1 MSYATLVP
9 GDELNVVNFTSISDV
24 GINTLRAHFVNSE
37 FTLSYPSNDTQI
49 EYRISNYC
57 EQVSLNGNDNI
68 DEVNI
73 FRKKIYEKSLSLAW
87 ENFDILDTQNYQN
100 IFSMKFG
107 TNYINIFA
115 LSYGYPS
122 VEVSLSITHNFFD
135 KIPVSNY
142 RNVAGRIFNQT
153 FIKSL
158 THDEQIRLFIG
169 SFFISDIEFLSFGFS
184 YYSGDFSDYDKS
196 YTPYEIGFFGPY
208 AFNRNS
214 FFEQLGRP
222 EEIPDYPDSEPD
234 GNEGIEDDP
243 TEPTGEPD
251 LPDIGI
257 SSIGLVNVYNVT
269 TDELNGF
276 ADDLFP
282 TFDLPE
288 PTTNTG
294 LDGVVDNL
302 YNVADTIAKFGQSFI
317 NNGLINYVLDC
328 HIVPCLPSIADKTN
342 IKVGFKSF
350 TQQANKVVSDY
361 VEINCGTVNV
371 VSVYKNF
378 LDYVGVRIKLYLPF
392 IGFVD
397 VNPTWCMGGTLKV
410 KYHFNI
416 IDGSCVAFVIGSSP
430 KANFNNTVVATYG
443 GNCCVHIP
451 ITGVNYSSM
460 ISGIVGTVSRADS
473 STSGISSAVSDALN
487 LVSSKPNLQSSNGYN
502 SGMGF
507 LSYRRPYIL
516 VERPVAS
523 ISKKYPS
530 EKGLPCN
537 ITYKLE
543 SLKGFTVC
551 ENVRITNNTGILQ
564 REEQLIIE
572 QLRNGIIL

>member
-1 MSYATLVP
+1 MSGFVTLLPGGNVP
-9 GDELNVVNFTSISDV
+9 IHEITN
-24 GINTLRAHFVNSE
+24 INGGVNS
-37 FTLSYPSNDTQI
+37 L
-49 EYRISNYC
+49 RIADGGAYITSFCNFRPIYNNNGF
-57 EQVSLNGNDNI
+57 NGNINREDINS
-68 DEVNI
+68 
-73 FRKKIYEKSLSLAW
+73 FRSQFMSKSLDLAW
-87 ENFDILDTQNYQN
+87 DSVDFLDNANYYN
-100 IFSMKFG
+100 LCCIPFG
-107 TNYINIFA
+107 ANYINIFGLPNGNYIDVSIGVTNKFYNKISQNNFSSVIMDTLGNSSNRLTFA
-115 LSYGYPS
+115 INHMEKAKIFCVRFEKDGYKYVGFMGVYDSSNFYDYDNSSTPYTMI
-122 VEVSLSITHNFFD
+122 VFNNFFIRQD
-135 KIPVSNY
+135 
-142 RNVAGRIFNQT
+142 QLET
-153 FIKSL
+153 
-158 THDEQIRLFIG
+158 QIG
-169 SFFISDIEFLSFGFS
+169 
-184 YYSGDFSDYDKS
+184 K
-196 YTPYEIGFFGPY
+196 
-208 AFNRNS
+208 
-214 FFEQLGRP
+214 P
-222 EEIPDYPDSEPD
+222 EEEKDPEEEHGPDSTPD
-234 GNEGIEDDP
+234 GYEGVEDDP

-257 SSIGLVNVYNVT
+257 SSIGLVNVYKVT
-269 TDELNGF
+269 TEELNGF

-430 KANFNNTVVATYG
+430 KANFSNTVVATYG
-443 GNCCVHIP
+443 GNCCVHVP
-451 ITGVNYSSM
+451 ITGINYSSM
-460 ISGIVGTVSRADS
+460 IAGVVGTVSKADS
-473 STSGISSAVSDALN
+473 SASGISSAVSDALN

-523 ISKKYPS
+523 FSKNYPS

-537 ITYKLE
+537 ITYKL
-543 SLKGFTVC
+543 SDLKGFTVC

-564 REEQLIIE
+564 REEQMIIE

>member
-1 MSYATLVP
+1 MSGFVTLLPGGNVP
-9 GDELNVVNFTSISDV
+9 IHEITD
-24 GINTLRAHFVNSE
+24 INGGVNSLRIKDGGAYISSICNFSPIYNNNG
-37 FTLSYPSNDTQI
+37 FT
-49 EYRISNYC
+49 
-57 EQVSLNGNDNI
+57 GNINRDDI
-68 DEVNI
+68 NI
-73 FRKKIYEKSLSLAW
+73 FRRQFYANSLELAW
-87 ENFDILDTQNYQN
+87 NNVNFLDINNYYN
-100 IFSMKFG
+100 LCSIKFG
-107 TNYINIFA
+107 ENYINIFG
-115 LSYGYPS
+115 LPS
-122 VEVSLSITHNFFD
+122 GNSIDVLIGLTYDYYEKIDVNNFSNVVKDTFGGSSNRLRWEPTHSERVKIFCVRFDYQNYKYIGFMGVFDSSNFYDYDNSITPYEMINF
-135 KIPVSNY
+135 N
-142 RNVAGRIFNQT
+142 
-153 FIKSL
+153 
-158 THDEQIRLFIG
+158 
-169 SFFISDIEFLSFGFS
+169 SFFIRQDQMESQ
-184 YYSGDFSDYDKS
+184 
-196 YTPYEIGFFGPY
+196 IGK
-208 AFNRNS
+208 
-214 FFEQLGRP
+214 P
-222 EEIPDYPDSEPD
+222 EEEKDPEEEHGPDSNPD
-234 GNEGIEDDP
+234 GYEGVEDDP

-257 SSIGLVNVYNVT
+257 SSIGLVNVYKVT
-269 TDELNGF
+269 TEELNGF

-294 LDGVVDNL
+294 LEGIVDNL

-328 HIVPCLPSIADKTN
+328 HIVPCLPSITDKTN

-350 TQQANKVVSDY
+350 TQQANRVVSDY

-392 IGFVD
+392 IGFID

-430 KANFNNTVVATYG
+430 KANFDNTVVASYG
-443 GNCCVHIP
+443 GNCCVHVP
-451 ITGVNYSSM
+451 ITGINYSSM
-460 ISGIVGTVSRADS
+460 ISGVVGTVSKADS
-473 STSGISSAVSDALN
+473 SSTGISSAVSDALN
-487 LVSSKPNLQSSNGYN
+487 LLSSKPNLQSSNGYN

-523 ISKKYPS
+523 FSKNYPS

-537 ITYKLE
+537 ITYKL
-543 SLKGFTVC
+543 SDLKGFTVC

>member
-9 GDELNVVNFTSISDV
+9 GDALNVINFTSLNG
-24 GINTLRAHFVNSE
+24 GINSLRA
-37 FTLSYPSNDTQI
+37 
-49 EYRISNYC
+49 EYVYNPYSISFPDNNPRLRFDFQDYC
-57 EQVSLNGNDNI
+57 QNITLNGNSNN
-68 DEVNI
+68 DEINL
-73 FRKKIYEKSLSLAW
+73 FRKDIYDKSLPLAW

-100 IFSMKFG
+100 IFSMKIGKF
-107 TNYINIFA
+107 YLNIFA
-115 LSYGYPS
+115 LSFGYPS
-122 VEVSLSITHNFFD
+122 AQVYMAITEQYFNKIELNNFGNVTSTLYSLGI
-135 KIPVSNY
+135 
-142 RNVAGRIFNQT
+142 
-153 FIKSL
+153 IKSL
-158 THDEQIRLFIG
+158 THDEQFRLFIG
-169 SFFISDIEFLSFGFS
+169 DFFLNDKEFITFGYS
-184 YYSGDFSDYDKS
+184 YYSGDFSDYDNS
-196 YTPYEIGFFGPY
+196 ITPYDVNFFGPT
-208 AFNRNS
+208 ALNKKS
-214 FFEQLGRP
+214 FFDEIGKP
-222 EEIPDYPDSEPD
+222 EEIPDYPDSGPD

-257 SSIGLVNVYNVT
+257 SSIGLVNVYKVT
-269 TDELNGF
+269 TEELNGF

-294 LDGVVDNL
+294 LEGIVDNL

-361 VEINCGTVNV
+361 VEINCGSVNV

-430 KANFNNTVVATYG
+430 KANFSNTVVATYG
-443 GNCCVHIP
+443 GNCCVHVP
-451 ITGVNYSSM
+451 ITGINYSSM
-460 ISGIVGTVSRADS
+460 ISGVVGTVSKADS
-473 STSGISSAVSDALN
+473 SASGISSAVSDALN

>member
-9 GDELNVVNFTSISDV
+9 GDELNVVNFTSLNG
-24 GINTLRAHFVNSE
+24 GINTLRAEYVYNPYSILFPDNNP
-37 FTLSYPSNDTQI
+37 TLRFDFQDFCQNIT
-49 EYRISNYC
+49 
-57 EQVSLNGNDNI
+57 LNGNSNI
-68 DEVNI
+68 DEINL
-73 FRKKIYEKSLSLAW
+73 FRKDIYDKSLPLAW

-100 IFSMKFG
+100 IFSMKIGKF
-107 TNYINIFA
+107 YLNIFA
-115 LSYGYPS
+115 LSFGYPS
-122 VEVSLSITHNFFD
+122 VQVYMAISEQYFNKIELNNFGNVTSTLYSLGI
-135 KIPVSNY
+135 
-142 RNVAGRIFNQT
+142 
-153 FIKSL
+153 IKSL
-158 THDEQIRLFIG
+158 THDEQFRLFIG
-169 SFFISDIEFLSFGFS
+169 DFFLNDKEFITFGYS
-184 YYSGDFSDYDKS
+184 YYSGDFSDYDNS
-196 YTPYEIGFFGPY
+196 ITPYDVNFFGPT
-208 AFNRNS
+208 ALNKKS
-214 FFEQLGRP
+214 FFDEIGKP

-257 SSIGLVNVYNVT
+257 SSIGLVNVYKVT
-269 TDELNGF
+269 TEELNGF

-282 TFDLPE
+282 TFDLPQ

-430 KANFNNTVVATYG
+430 KANFNNTVVASYG

-460 ISGIVGTVSRADS
+460 ISGVVGTVSKADS
-473 STSGISSAVSDALN
+473 SASGISSAVSDALN

>member
-1 MSYATLVP
+1 MSYVSLVP
-9 GDELNVVNFTSISDV
+9 TGELNEINFTSLNAGCNNSL
-24 GINTLRAHFVNSE
+24 NANFVNSN
-37 FTLSYPSNDTQI
+37 FTILFPANFPQI
-49 EYRISNYC
+49 TYRISNYC
-57 EQVSLNGNDNI
+57 KDLTLIGNANT
-68 DEVNI
+68 DEVNF
-73 FRKKIYEKSLSLAW
+73 FREKIYHNALPLAW
-87 ENFDILDTQNYQN
+87 DNFDILDTQNYQN

-107 TNYINIFA
+107 KNYINIFA
-115 LSYGYPS
+115 FSFSYPS
-122 VEVSLSITHNFFD
+122 VKLYLTLTHQFFD
-135 KIPVSNY
+135 KINVNDFG
-142 RNVAGRIFNQT
+142 NVAKDIFSAN

-158 THDEQIRLFIG
+158 THNEEPRLFIG
-169 SFFISDIEFLSFGFS
+169 DFFLNNNEFITFGLT
-184 YYSGDFSDYDKS
+184 YYSGDFSDYNNS
-196 YTPYEIGFFGPY
+196 ITPYEIRFVHGY
-208 AFNRNS
+208 AFNKKS
-214 FFEQLGRP
+214 FFDEIGKP

-257 SSIGLVNVYNVT
+257 SSIGLVNVYKVT
-269 TDELNGF
+269 MEELNGF

-361 VEINCGTVNV
+361 VEINCGEVNV

-416 IDGSCVAFVIGSSP
+416 IDGSCIAFVIGSSP
-430 KANFNNTVVATYG
+430 KANLNNTVVASYG

-460 ISGIVGTVSRADS
+460 ISGVVGTVSKADS

-487 LVSSKPNLQSSNGYN
+487 LVTSKPNLQSSNGYN

-537 ITYKLE
+537 ISYKLE
-543 SLKGFTVC
+543 TLKGFTVC

-564 REEQLIIE
+564 REEELIAE
-572 QLRNGIIL
+572 QLRKGIIL

>member
-9 GDELNVVNFTSISDV
+9 DGELNIINFTSISDA
-24 GINTLRAHFVNSE
+24 GNNTLRAHFVNSE
-37 FTLSYPSNDTQI
+37 ISIFFPENTSQFR
-49 EYRISNYC
+49 YRIPNYC
-57 EQVSLNGNDNI
+57 ENLTLNGTDNI

-115 LSYGYPS
+115 FSYGYPS
-122 VEVSLSITHNFFD
+122 VKIFLTLTHDFFD
-135 KIPVSNY
+135 KVDVNNFG
-142 RNVAGRIFNQT
+142 NVAARIYSFSL
-153 FIKSL
+153 IKSIA
-158 THDEQIRLFIG
+158 HNEEPRLFIG
-169 SFFISDIEFLSFGFS
+169 DFFLNDIEFITFGLT
-184 YYSGDFSDYDKS
+184 YYTGDFSDYNNS
-196 YTPYEIGFFGPY
+196 RTPYEVNFFGPI
-208 AFNRNS
+208 ALNKKS
-214 FFEQLGRP
+214 FFEQLGKP

-257 SSIGLVNVYNVT
+257 SSIGLVNVYKVT
-269 TDELNGF
+269 TEELNGF

-294 LDGVVDNL
+294 LDGVIDNL
-302 YNVADTIAKFGQSFI
+302 YNVADIIAKFGQSFI

-328 HIVPCLPSIADKTN
+328 HIVPCVPSIADKTN

-430 KANFNNTVVATYG
+430 KANFSNTVVATYG
-443 GNCCVHIP
+443 GNCCVHVP
-451 ITGVNYSSM
+451 ITGINYSSM
-460 ISGIVGTVSRADS
+460 ISGVVGTVSKADS
-473 STSGISSAVSDALN
+473 SASGISSAVSDALN

-537 ITYKLE
+537 ITYKL
-543 SLKGFTVC
+543 SDLKGFTVC

-564 REEQLIIE
+564 REELLIIE

>member
-9 GDELNVVNFTSISDV
+9 GDALNVINFTSLNG
-24 GINTLRAHFVNSE
+24 GINSLRA
-37 FTLSYPSNDTQI
+37 
-49 EYRISNYC
+49 EYVYNPYTISFPDNNPRLRFDFQDYC
-57 EQVSLNGNDNI
+57 QNITLNGNSNN
-68 DEVNI
+68 DEINL
-73 FRKKIYEKSLSLAW
+73 FRKDIYDKSLPLAW

-100 IFSMKFG
+100 IFSMKIGKF
-107 TNYINIFA
+107 YLNIFA
-115 LSYGYPS
+115 LSFGYPS
-122 VEVSLSITHNFFD
+122 AQVYMAITEQYFNKIELNNFGNVTSTLYSLGI
-135 KIPVSNY
+135 
-142 RNVAGRIFNQT
+142 
-153 FIKSL
+153 IKSL
-158 THDEQIRLFIG
+158 THDEQFRLFIG
-169 SFFISDIEFLSFGFS
+169 DFFLNDKEFITFGYS
-184 YYSGDFSDYDKS
+184 YYSGDFSDYDNS
-196 YTPYEIGFFGPY
+196 ITPYDVNFFGPT
-208 AFNRNS
+208 ALNKKS
-214 FFEQLGRP
+214 FFDEIGKP

-257 SSIGLVNVYNVT
+257 SSIGLVNVYKVT
-269 TDELNGF
+269 TEELNGF

-430 KANFNNTVVATYG
+430 KANFSNTVVATYG
-443 GNCCVHIP
+443 GNCCVHVP
-451 ITGVNYSSM
+451 ITGINYSSM
-460 ISGIVGTVSRADS
+460 ISGVVGTVSKADS
-473 STSGISSAVSDALN
+473 SASGISSAVSDALN

>member
-1 MSYATLVP
+1 M
-9 GDELNVVNFTSISDV
+9 
-24 GINTLRAHFVNSE
+24 
-37 FTLSYPSNDTQI
+37 
-49 EYRISNYC
+49 
-57 EQVSLNGNDNI
+57 
-68 DEVNI
+68 
-73 FRKKIYEKSLSLAW
+73 
-87 ENFDILDTQNYQN
+87 
-100 IFSMKFG
+100 
-107 TNYINIFA
+107 
-115 LSYGYPS
+115 
-122 VEVSLSITHNFFD
+122 
-135 KIPVSNY
+135 
-142 RNVAGRIFNQT
+142 
-153 FIKSL
+153 
-158 THDEQIRLFIG
+158 
-169 SFFISDIEFLSFGFS
+169 
-184 YYSGDFSDYDKS
+184 
-196 YTPYEIGFFGPY
+196 
-208 AFNRNS
+208 
-214 FFEQLGRP
+214 
-222 EEIPDYPDSEPD
+222 
-234 GNEGIEDDP
+234 
-243 TEPTGEPD
+243 
-251 LPDIGI
+251 PDIGI
-257 SSIGLVNVYNVT
+257 SSIGLVNVYKVT
-269 TDELNGF
+269 TEELNGF

-282 TFDLPE
+282 TFDLPA

-294 LDGVVDNL
+294 LEGVVDNL
-302 YNVADTIAKFGQSFI
+302 YNVADIIAKFGQSFI

-328 HIVPCLPSIADKTN
+328 HIVPCLPSITDKTN

-350 TQQANKVVSDY
+350 TQQANRVVSDY

-430 KANFNNTVVATYG
+430 KANFDNTVVASYG
-443 GNCCVHIP
+443 GNCCVHVP

-460 ISGIVGTVSRADS
+460 ISGVVGTVSKADS
-473 STSGISSAVSDALN
+473 SSTGISSAVSDALN
-487 LVSSKPNLQSSNGYN
+487 LLSSKPNLQSSNGYN

-523 ISKKYPS
+523 FSKNYPS

-537 ITYKLE
+537 ITYKL
-543 SLKGFTVC
+543 SDLKGFTKC